1 VYDQHLEDHKR
12 KIQTKTMAAPFR
24 GTIAIEE
31 AVLDPPGISWHGK
44 TNAFYTPGA
53 KLPDMKEHALTKA
66 LMDIHGDRLT
76 RMDATG
82 VEYMLLSLTS
92 VGPQGEPD
100 PAKAASLASA
110 ANDWL
115 AEQVAVN
122 PSRFGGLAS
131 LAMHDAET
139 ASTEL
144 RRAVTELGMFGAILN
159 DFQTVYVDGPSG
171 EKVAGKA
178 YYDEAKY
185 HPFWKTVEE
194 LGVPVYLHPRY
205 PNDADLEPGEK
216 YGPGRR
222 HLLGAA
228 VSFHLD
234 LSYHIYALCSSGVFD
249 LFPKVQ
255 IVIGHLG
262 EG

>member
-1 VYDQHLEDHKR
+1 MSTR
-12 KIQTKTMAAPFR
+12 R
-24 GTIAIEE
+24 GTVAIEE
-31 AVLDPPGISWHGK
+31 AVLNQEGIAWHSK
-44 TNAFYTPGA
+44 TASFFIPGA
-53 KLPDMKEHALTKA
+53 NEADLREHALTKA
-66 LMDIHGDRLT
+66 LLDIHGERLA

-92 VGPQGEPD
+92 VSTQGEPD
-100 PAKAASLASA
+100 ATEAQKMAKS

-115 AEQVAVN
+115 AEQCQQN
-122 PSRFGGLAS
+122 PKRFGGLAS
-131 LAMHDAET
+131 LAMHDPQVA
-139 ASTEL
+139 ADEL
-144 RRAVTELGMFGAILN
+144 RRAVRELGMFGAIVN
-159 DFQTVYVDGPSG
+159 DFQEVWDDGSKSVK
-171 EKVAGKA
+171 KVW
-178 YYDEAKY
+178 YDGREY
-185 HPFWKTVEE
+185 DPFWAAVEE

-205 PNDADLEPGEK
+205 PVHADLQPGEK

-234 LSYHIYALCSSGVFD
+234 LSYHIYALMSSGIFD
-249 LFPKVQ
+249 RYPGAQ